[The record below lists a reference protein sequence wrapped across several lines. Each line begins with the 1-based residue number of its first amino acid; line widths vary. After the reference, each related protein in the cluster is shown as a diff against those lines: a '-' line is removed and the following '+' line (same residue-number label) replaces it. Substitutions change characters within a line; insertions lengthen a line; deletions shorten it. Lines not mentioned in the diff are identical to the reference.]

1 MLDAIAA
8 HVNAHR
14 TMLVF
19 VNTRRMAERVAHLLA
34 ERLGDEA
41 VAAHHGSLSKERR
54 QRVESQLRAGELRA
68 LVATASLELGID
80 IGPIEMVCQ
89 IASPRSIATFLQRV
103 GRSGHSRGGMPKGRL
118 YPMTRDELVE
128 CTALLAG
135 VRSGALDAVHPPRLP
150 MDILA
155 QQIVAEC
162 AAAEWR
168 EDDLF
173 ELMRTAAPFADLT
186 RPDFDRI
193 VDLVSEGIPTGRGRV
208 AAYLHR
214 DQINGEVRARRGAR
228 LAALTSGG
236 AIPETGDYRVLA
248 EPDDTFIGTVNED
261 WAIESSAGDIFLLGS
276 TSWKIRRVVA
286 GTVRVVDAHGAPPSV
301 PFWLGEAPA
310 RTEELSR
317 EVSDLRS
324 GVEALL
330 AEGGADEAITWV
342 EQRAGVDNDVAAM
355 VVRYLAAGR
364 TALGVVPTLEHIVL
378 ERFFDDS
385 GGMQLVVHAPFGGRV
400 NRALGLA
407 LRKRFCATFDFELQA
422 AASDDCVLLSLG
434 PQHSFPLE
442 DIPKFLSS
450 KTVEE
455 TLRKAAIFAPM
466 WAVRWRWN
474 LNRSL
479 TVLRFKGGR
488 KNPAPIQRLESDDIM
503 GAVFPQLVACQNENP
518 TGPFE
523 APDHPLVN
531 QTMYDCLHEVMDVNS
546 LRELVVRI
554 ERKEVQ
560 ISYPTPSSRRR
571 SRTRL

>member
-1 MLDAIAA
+1 M
-8 HVNAHR
+8 
-14 TMLVF
+14 
-19 VNTRRMAERVAHLLA
+19 
-34 ERLGDEA
+34 
-41 VAAHHGSLSKERR
+41 
-54 QRVESQLRAGELRA
+54 
-68 LVATASLELGID
+68 
-80 IGPIEMVCQ
+80 
-89 IASPRSIATFLQRV
+89 
-103 GRSGHSRGGMPKGRL
+103 
-118 YPMTRDELVE
+118 
-128 CTALLAG
+128 
-135 VRSGALDAVHPPRLP
+135 RSGALDAVHPPRLP
-150 MDILA
+150 LDILA

-162 AAAEWR
+162 AADSWR

-186 RPDFDRI
+186 RDDFDRI
-193 VDLVSEGIPTGRGRV
+193 VELVSDGIPTGRGRV

-342 EQRAGVDNDVAAM
+342 EQRAGVDNDVASM

-364 TALGVVPTLEHIVL
+364 TALGVMPTLEHIVL

-450 KTVEE
+450 NTVEE
-455 TLRKAAIFAPM
+455 TLRKAAIFAPD
-466 WAVRWRWN
+466 V
-474 LNRSL
+474 
-479 TVLRFKGGR
+479 GGALALEPQPLAHR
-488 KNPAPIQRLESDDIM
+488 AALQGRTQEPGADPAARIRRHHGRGLSTAGRLPERESDW
-503 GAVFPQLVACQNENP
+503 
-518 TGPFE
+518 
-523 APDHPLVN
+523 
-531 QTMYDCLHEVMDVNS
+531 
-546 LRELVVRI
+546 
-554 ERKEVQ
+554 
-560 ISYPTPSSRRR
+560 
-571 SRTRL
+571 TR